1 MSELES
7 RSKNSSIDYS
17 VAFHEIEVDK
27 QSIIKAHLANLKE
40 EMLHEFT
47 LLSKVKFSDSLSDE
61 KLLYEFKKR
70 FELTIPLSHIDC
82 VFV

>member
-17 VAFHEIEVDK
+17 ITFHEVEVDK
-27 QSIIKAHLANLKE
+27 KSIIKHHLALLKE

-47 LLSKVKFSDSLSDE
+47 LLSKVKFSESLSDE
-61 KLLYEFKKR
+61 KLLNEF
-70 FELTIPLSHIDC
+70 
-82 VFV
+82 